1 MGGGSLKHKQI
12 VCSEKNNKEIYDIEN
27 EDIRQSDFYTSNF
40 KEYLLNNEYENYIV
54 EYSGDIIE
62 AIKKL
67 DYAAASK
74 LGQLFAIVV
83 VKKGMLENL
92 LKDVK
97 EIIYTSKSYPY
108 TLSDLNKVEG
118 KNNYKFLEGENQD
131 LNGEG
136 VIVGIIGTGIDYLN
150 ERFTDENNKTR
161 IIAIWDQSLQEGPA
175 PSPLVAGTEFESE
188 KIDEA
193 IKAKEEGKDP
203 YSVVSHKDVSGYGTE
218 VAGIIGGRKLYP
230 EDPFISV
237 APKCEFAIVKLRLAK
252 ETTLELNGVEK
263 TDVDVYESVYIR
275 TAILYLTN
283 LQKKLNKPM
292 VIYLPLGTNLE
303 GHDGL
308 SPIER
313 YIDYFAET
321 KGIIFVTNTGNQ
333 GNSETHTS
341 GNILNSGGI
350 GDIEVNLGEKQK
362 NLYISIWFNRP
373 DRVSVGITSP
383 NRVSTGKM
391 NFTSTSME
399 KKEVNI
405 EESKAVI
412 EYFISYTNGVEFVNI
427 LIRDVYSGIWKIN
440 LFGDYVIDGKYDAW
454 LFQRELLQ
462 PNTRCI
468 SPDPFI
474 TLTVPSTSL
483 NSITTSYYDN
493 NTQMPAPRSGKG
505 FTRDG
510 RIKPDVCTGGTNI
523 RTTTTG
529 GGDVLVSG
537 AAAGGAI
544 LAGAVALITEWGLV
558 KGNDK
563 NLYAP
568 KVKTYLIRSTERKPN
583 EKYPNESCGYGMFS
597 FNELFNNLEK
607 IRASVGLYSI
617 EKEYLVT
624 HHESKLFVRI
634 PCDLC

>member
-12 VCSEKNNKEIYDIEN
+12 ICNEKNNKEIYYIKN
-27 EDIRQSDFYTSNF
+27 EDFRQGDFYTNNF
-40 KEYLLNNEYENYIV
+40 KEYLLNNDYENYIV

-74 LGQLFAIVV
+74 LGQLFAIVI

-118 KNNYKFLEGENQD
+118 KNNYKFLEEENQS

-161 IIAIWDQSLQEGPA
+161 IIAIWDQSLEEGPA
-175 PSPLVAGTEFESE
+175 PSPLVAGTEFVRE

-193 IKAKEEGKDP
+193 IKAREEGKDP
-203 YSVVSHKDVSGYGTE
+203 YSIVSHKEAIGYGTE

-263 TDVDVYESVYIR
+263 TDVDVYESVYVR

-292 VIYLPLGTNLE
+292 VVYLPLGTNLE

-321 KGIIFVTNTGNQ
+321 KGIVFVANTGNQ
-333 GNSETHTS
+333 GDSETHTS
-341 GNILNSGGI
+341 GNIFNTGGI

-362 NLYISIWFNRP
+362 NFYISIWFNRP
-373 DRVSVGITSP
+373 DRVSIGITSP
-383 NRVSTGKM
+383 KGVSTGKVT
-391 NFTSTSME
+391 FTSTSME

-405 EESKAVI
+405 EESKATI

-462 PNTRCI
+462 PDTRYI

-483 NSITTSYYDN
+483 NSITTSYYDTN
-493 NTQMPAPRSGKG
+493 SQMPVPRSGKG

-523 RTTTTG
+523 MTTTTG

-563 NLYAP
+563 NLYVP

-583 EKYPNESCGYGMFS
+583 EKYPNETCGYGMFS
-597 FNELFNNLEK
+597 FNELFKNLEK

-624 HHESKLFVRI
+624 HESKLFVRI